1 MELSSGVTSLT
12 GGGVAGRLSMA
23 AFMLGWAGLSVHCQ
37 VLAFLGD
44 SGLSMGTYLT
54 GKLLH
59 GGLSAL
65 LLRLLLPLLGLK
77 ETAGSYLS
85 QQAEAVAALDFSR
98 CLTLSAGAA
107 WGTWVVFFLVFL
119 WAVKKSSGKIRRKR
133 I

>member
-1 MELSSGVTSLT
+1 
-12 GGGVAGRLSMA
+12 
-23 AFMLGWAGLSVHCQ
+23 
-37 VLAFLGD
+37 
-44 SGLSMGTYLT
+44 MGTYLT